1 MLLHLQTFV
10 SFFFFAIRS
19 HFCDNHCMQ
28 QPCPEKKA
36 NICDPISIWNL
47 NYCDSA
53 CVRANPI
60 STTNRS
66 VQVESHKI
74 VSGEEIAPI
83 CTRMT
88 LDSTRIQFVGLVIRL
103 GVHRINSI
111 TDPDAHPLVAPHPRT
126 CGFVHLDPN
135 RPIGVVPDF
144 WVGRYWSVL
153 GKTVKRC
160 HRRRRP
166 KSRGSHGVEPR
177 YPKRVEAFV
186 ARRSC

>member
-10 SFFFFAIRS
+10 SFFFFF
-19 HFCDNHCMQ
+19 FCDNHCMQ

-36 NICDPISIWNL
+36 NFCDPISIWNL

-88 LDSTRIQFVGLVIRL
+88 LDSTRIQFVGLSYKI
-103 GVHRINSI
+103 GC
-111 TDPDAHPLVAPHPRT
+111 APHQLYHGSRCTSISCSASAYLRFCAPRPEPAHR
-126 CGFVHLDPN
+126 C
-135 RPIGVVPDF
+135 RPRF
-144 WVGRYWSVL
+144 LGRPL
-153 GKTVKRC
+153 LICFGEN
-160 HRRRRP
+160 
-166 KSRGSHGVEPR
+166 G
-177 YPKRVEAFV
+177 
-186 ARRSC
+186 